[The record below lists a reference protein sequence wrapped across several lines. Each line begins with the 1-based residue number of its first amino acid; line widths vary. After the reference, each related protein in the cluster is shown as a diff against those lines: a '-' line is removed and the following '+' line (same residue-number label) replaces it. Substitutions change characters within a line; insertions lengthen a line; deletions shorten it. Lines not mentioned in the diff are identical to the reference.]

1 MDLIGEKKFDFVKN
15 RKIAYIISSVI
26 ILIGLISIIF
36 QGFNYGIDFAGGTL
50 LQIRFDKPISTEE
63 VRNIL
68 GEFNLSRSTIQ
79 NLSENE
85 FVLRMEKIDQEQRK
99 EILSSF
105 KENLGEL
112 DILRVETVGPVIGEN
127 LKELAIYA
135 LIFAFIGIILY
146 ITIRFEFKFS
156 IISILALLHDCLIV
170 LGIFSLLHKEITISI
185 IAAVLTIVGYSLNNT
200 IVILDRLRENIKF
213 KTRESF
219 ENLINISINQS
230 LSRTINTALTT
241 ILPILALYFF
251 GGNILSD
258 FALALFL
265 GMIAGT
271 YSSIFIA
278 SPLLLEWN
286 KVFKIEQKGSKITA
300 KRKKVKNNLKQN
312 R

>member
-1 MDLIGEKKFDFVKN
+1 MNLIGQKKFDFVNN
-15 RKIAYIISSVI
+15 RRMAYIISTVI
-26 ILIGLISIIF
+26 ILVGLISIIF

-50 LQIRFDKPISTEE
+50 LQIRFDKSVSTTE
-63 VRNIL
+63 VRNVL
-68 GEFNLSRSTIQ
+68 NEFNLSQSTIQ

-85 FVLRMEKIDQEQRK
+85 FVIRTEKIDSDKRK
-99 EILSSF
+99 EILSAF
-105 KENLGEL
+105 RENLAGL
-112 DILRVETVGPVIGEN
+112 DILRVESVGPVIGEN
-127 LKELAIYA
+127 LKKLALYA
-135 LIFAFIGIILY
+135 LLFAFIGIILY
-146 ITIRFEFKFS
+146 ITMRFEFKFS

-170 LGIFSLLHKEITISI
+170 LGIFSLLQKEITISI
-185 IAAVLTIVGYSLNNT
+185 IAAVLTIIGYSLNNT

-213 KTRESF
+213 KTKEPF
-219 ENLINISINQS
+219 ENLINLSINQS

-241 ILPILALYFF
+241 ILPVLALYFF

-286 KVFKIEQKGSKITA
+286 KIFKIHQKGIRITGKKSK
-300 KRKKVKNNLKQN
+300 K
-312 R
+312 